1 MTLEVR
7 IPSKN
12 IQVVCLGNNKHELI
26 FIKHAL
32 ICFLEKLNFLFGLL
46 FLIKSYRFCFDKN
59 IFISILYCL
68 LIRVYYVN

>member
-12 IQVVCLGNNKHELI
+12 IQVVCLENNKQELI

-32 ICFLEKLNFLFGLL
+32 IYFLEKLNFSIWLV
-46 FLIKSYRFCFDKN
+46 
-59 IFISILYCL
+59 IF
-68 LIRVYYVN
+68 